1 MTSLKEKRKAFQCP
15 GAAYRGKPFWS
26 WNGELDEKE
35 LKRQIH
41 IIKEMGF
48 GGAFMHS
55 RAGLITEYLGEEWF
69 ELTNISADEGDK
81 LGLEMWLYDEDR
93 WPSGSAGG
101 KVTIE
106 PQYRMKS
113 LRITELVPERF
124 SMNADY
130 IIVFVAKM
138 DGINIHTYRRIM
150 DDENVEDVL
159 EHVKKEYAS
168 LPGEWKVLAFSIV
181 PDACSSNYNGTTYI
195 DTMSLAA
202 TKRFLELTHEQYVAH
217 CSKRIGTSIRGI
229 FTDEPHRGQGMGDY
243 KEEDG
248 IITCS
253 MAWTDDLFEEFIK
266 RYGYDAREVLPELFY
281 RPNGERFS
289 PVKHDYFDL
298 ADNLF
303 LERFA
308 KPIHEWCKANN
319 MILTGHVLHE
329 DSLTNQVAPH
339 GSVMRYYEYMDYPG
353 VDVLQNNNK
362 KYWIVKQLTSV
373 ARQLGKT
380 WLLSELY
387 GCTGWETSMR
397 DQKIIGDWQT
407 LLGINIRC
415 HHLSWYTMEGEAKRD
430 FPGSMLHQ
438 AAWYPYY
445 DGVESYFARF
455 GQFMSQGHAM
465 CDVLVLNPIE
475 SAWSQSYAG
484 WANWIHTASTEVAEL
499 EGTYERLFHIL
510 MEHHIDFDYG
520 EEQMMASMYRID
532 KDETGTALLHIG
544 QATYR
549 VVVVGGMMT
558 IRPSTLCILDEF
570 MQAGGKVVFA
580 GEVPAYVNARASEEP
595 AKLASKAICIPF
607 EEQALVSRVREFS
620 DEYIDIV
627 NMDGNVEKEVL
638 VQCRKLEEGMA
649 FAVLNLNTDETK
661 DVVIRL
667 KNTGDYHCEFW
678 ELESGNCY
686 NADASMLQGVQ
697 YIFVRTNLPAAGTK
711 AFVLHTTMDET
722 LPVLPAEKQM
732 LWEAEL
738 SDDTAENVFSYK
750 LHEPNVCV
758 LDKVRWRMDGGMWSQ
773 EQEILKADRQVRDF
787 VGIERRSGSML
798 QPWYAKSMDNPIY
811 GDLEWQ
817 FTFDIEEMPSENIW
831 LAGER
836 PEQIQYYVNGV
847 RLHCTDMD
855 RFWIDTCFKM
865 MEIPADALKY
875 GENTVTLKTPFR
887 RTTNMEAIYL
897 LGEFGVQFNR
907 GQCALTRL
915 PGRIGYRSLTEYGL
929 PFYTGEITYYLE
941 PKQYENHIILQKD
954 ERIYLSARA
963 EHASLVKIKTSQGEK
978 LSFWEPYEIDV
989 TDALKNG
996 ETIEVTVVGNRRNTF
1011 GPLHLLP
1018 KRKIYYSPSAYVTVG
1033 ENWSDEYELLDNA
1046 LCSLKLSGYKEG

>member
-1 MTSLKEKRKAFQCP
+1 MTSLKEKRRAFQSP
-15 GAAYRGKPFWS
+15 GAVYRGKPFWS

-69 ELTNISADEGDK
+69 EFTNISADEGDK

-101 KVTIE
+101 KVTVE

-113 LRITELVPERF
+113 LQITEIVPERF
-124 SMNADY
+124 SMSADY
-130 IIVFVAKM
+130 IAVFVAKM
-138 DGINIHTYRRIM
+138 DGINVYTYRRIT
-150 DDENVEDVL
+150 DDETVEQIL
-159 EHVKKEYAS
+159 ENMKKEYAS
-168 LPGEWKVLAFSIV
+168 ISGDWRVLAFSIV

-202 TKRFLELTHEQYVAH
+202 TKRFLDLTHEQYVAH
-217 CSKRIGTSIRGI
+217 CGNRIGTSIRGI

-281 RPNGERFS
+281 RPNGERFA

-308 KPIHEWCKANN
+308 KPIHEWCQANN

-329 DSLTNQVAPH
+329 DSLTNQAAPH

-438 AAWYPYY
+438 APWYPYY

-455 GQFMSQGHAM
+455 GQFMSKGKAM

-484 WANWIHTASTEVAEL
+484 WANWIHTVSPEVAEL

-520 EEQMMASMYRID
+520 EEQMMASMYHID
-532 KDETGTALLHIG
+532 QDETGTALLHIG
-544 QATYR
+544 EAAYR
-549 VVVVGGMMT
+549 VVVAGGMMT
-558 IRPSTLCILDEF
+558 IRPSTLRILEEF
-570 MQAGGKVVFA
+570 IQAGGRVIFVR
-580 GEVPAYVNARASEEP
+580 EVPAYVNARVSEAP
-595 AKLASKAICIPF
+595 AKLASKAIYVPF
-607 EEQALVSRVREFS
+607 EEHALVSRVREFS
-620 DEYIDIV
+620 ADYIDVV
-627 NMDGNVEKEVL
+627 NMDGNVETEVF
-638 VQCRKLEEGMA
+638 VQCRKLDEGMA
-649 FAVLNLNTDETK
+649 FAVLNLNTDEAK
-661 DVVIRL
+661 DVVIRI
-667 KNTGDYHCEFW
+667 KSAESYHCEFW
-678 ELESGNCY
+678 ELESGDCY
-686 NADASMLQGVQ
+686 NADSCKENDDQ
-697 YIFVRTNLPAAGTK
+697 YIYVRTTLYPAGTK
-711 AFVLHTTMDET
+711 AFVLNRERDAS
-722 LPVLPAEKQM
+722 LPNLQADKEL
-732 LWEAEL
+732 LWGVEL
-738 SDDTAENVFSYK
+738 ADVTEENVFSYR
-750 LHEPNVCV
+750 LHESNVCV
-758 LDKVRWRMDGGMWSQ
+758 LDKACWRMDGGMWS
-773 EQEILKADRQVRDF
+773 EETEILKADRQVRDF
-787 VGIERRSGSML
+787 VGIERRSGAML
-798 QPWYAKSMDNPIY
+798 QPWYAKSMDNPAY
-811 GDLEWQ
+811 GELEWQ
-817 FTFDIEEMPSENIW
+817 FTFDIEDMPSESIW

-836 PEQIQYYVNGV
+836 PEKIQYYVNGV
-847 RLHCTDMD
+847 QLQCTDID

-865 MEIPADALKY
+865 MKIPADALKY
-875 GENTVTLKTPFR
+875 GENTVTLKTPFK

-907 GQCALTRL
+907 GQSVITRL
-915 PGRIGYRSLTEYGL
+915 PERIGYRSLTEYGL

-941 PKQYENHIILQKD
+941 PKQYENHIVLRQD

-963 EHASLVKIKTSQGEK
+963 EHASLVKVKTGQGEK
-978 LSFWEPYEIDV
+978 FSFWEPYEVDV
-989 TDALKNG
+989 TDAVKNG

-1033 ENWSDEYELLDNA
+1033 QNWSDEYELLGNA
-1046 LCSLKLSGYKEG
+1046 LFSLTLLGCKEG